1 MATRFHRGLVK
12 GIVAMTRKLAR
23 SSEDDDRQN
32 FTTVALSGGC
42 FQNRILLEE
51 VTRRLEE
58 ERFTVLSH
66 AHVPAN
72 DGGLSLGQAAIGAA
86 SLINAKKKLL
96 EGNVSCVSAF
106 PDGS

>member
-1 MATRFHRGLVK
+1 MA
-12 GIVAMTRKLAR
+12 RKLAR
-23 SSEDDDRQN
+23 RSEDDETRN

-51 VTRRLEE
+51 VTRLLEQ

-66 AHVPAN
+66 AQVPAN
-72 DGGLSLGQAAIGAA
+72 DGGLSIGQAAIGAA
-86 SLINAKKKLL
+86 SLIEQKKKLS
-96 EGNVSCVSAF
+96 EGNKPCVSAF